1 MLLLG
6 LSAEAYRDRHASAV
20 QPQQLREIPRTPSVA
35 LRTEKQAAPGVVISY
50 FSQLQDT
57 GDVNAHT
64 EVTASWR
71 RKLDSEEWAHVQGR
85 EEAAR
90 GVHLPRCDFC
100 SDTTARCG
108 FTWDDAAA
116 KMNWPCRG
124 DMDCM
129 PRPANATGSWGI
141 NATWTC
147 YLDLP
152 SYGRTLNGE
161 CTAKDW
167 WVLGDAYCQKA
178 CSKSHFECDNR
189 QCDCVKEG
197 GSGVYNASAPVA
209 PPDDSA
215 DPEDL
220 PWRNSSLVDMVLEES
235 KASPSGLPACR
246 WQPDKGYHSKGCT
259 NTTQYECI
267 KGVKEGQC
275 SGTSWF
281 DSGSTG
287 CEASCVHVSLLNPTP
302 YYALWIN
309 GVEARTY
316 HKHER
321 RPHYKR
327 EAPVTMAG
335 RGIDLAQMDVLMSRF
350 CSSEMNTFVG
360 VSLFSPTYRDKATRL
375 VKSCERNGICC
386 KAMELPSD
394 AFGAASPEKTDSYR
408 FQAIALKPSFILSQL
423 EATELPVVYLDTDL
437 EFHRFP
443 KLFLPK
449 SWPSFPRD
457 VALFNFWGNESLPK
471 YQKDPQIGSA
481 LAFFNSTKRSK
492 QVLTA
497 WAEAMAYEPN
507 AQVPDDQV
515 LGFLLSEGGWLQRAS
530 FGWLPTS
537 YLRLMPSFYRGV
549 VPIVEHDHG
558 SVPGRHS
565 AHKPKLPPVKDM
577 ELCEPDDDRNQ
588 GRTLI
593 VSVDEYHEEVLRDQ
607 KWKCERMECNK
618 DLDGSEGDGGYP
630 VGAAAAA
637 EEEAAADAAAEAAVA
652 AAAAAAGEAAAAAAA
667 AAKKP

>member
-6 LSAEAYRDRHASAV
+6 LSAEAYRDRQASAV
-20 QPQQLREIPRTPSVA
+20 QPQRLREIPRTPSTASVA

-64 EVTASWR
+64 DVTASWR
-71 RKLDSEEWAHVQGR
+71 RKLSSEEWAHVQGR

-90 GVHLPRCDFC
+90 GIHLPRCDFC
-100 SDTTARCG
+100 FDTSARCG

-116 KMNWPCRG
+116 KMNWPCKG

-129 PRPANATGSWGI
+129 PRPSNTTGSWPI
-141 NATWTC
+141 NASWTC
-147 YLDLP
+147 YSDLP
-152 SYGRTLNGE
+152 TYDRTLNGV

-167 WVLGDAYCQKA
+167 WVLGDAYCQKS
-178 CSKSHFECDNR
+178 CSKDHFDCDRR
-189 QCDCVKEG
+189 QCDCVMEEATG
-197 GSGVYNASAPVA
+197 IYNASAPVA
-209 PPDDSA
+209 PHDDSA
-215 DPEDL
+215 NSEDL
-220 PWRNSSLVDMVLEES
+220 PLRNSSLVDMVLKEA
-235 KASPSGLPACR
+235 KAHPSGLPACR
-246 WQPDKGYHSKGCT
+246 WQPDTGYHSKGCT

-267 KGVKEGQC
+267 RGAKEGQC
-275 SGTSWF
+275 SGTNWF
-281 DSGSTG
+281 DSGSAG
-287 CEASCVHVSLLNPTP
+287 CEASCVHVSLLNPAP
-302 YYALWIN
+302 YYAVWVN
-309 GVEARTY
+309 GVEARVY

-327 EAPVTMAG
+327 ETSLTMAL
-335 RGIDLAQMDVLMSRF
+335 RGILAHMDVLMSRF
-350 CSSEMNTFVG
+350 CRSEMNTFVG
-360 VSLFSPTYRDKATRL
+360 VSLFSPSYRDKATRL

-386 KAMELPSD
+386 KAMELPSN
-394 AFGAASPEKTDSYR
+394 AFGAATPEKTDGYR

-437 EFHRFP
+437 EFQRFP
-443 KLFLPK
+443 KLFLPN

-471 YQKDPQIGSA
+471 YQHDPQIGSA
-481 LAFFNSTKRSK
+481 IAFFNATNRSK

-515 LGFLLSEGGWLQRAS
+515 LGFLLSGGGWLQRAS

-537 YLRLMPSFYRGV
+537 YLRLMPAFYRGV
-549 VPIVEHDHG
+549 IPIVEHDHG

-565 AHKPKLPPVKDM
+565 THKPRLPPVKDM
-577 ELCEPDDDRNQ
+577 ELCEPDSEFNENRS
-588 GRTLI
+588 LI
-593 VSVDEYHEEVLRDQ
+593 VSVDEYHAEVRRDQ
-607 KWKCERMECNK
+607 KWKCERMECDK
-618 DLDGSEGDGGYP
+618 TLDGSEGDGGSRI
-630 VGAAAAA
+630 G
-637 EEEAAADAAAEAAVA
+637 A
-652 AAAAAAGEAAAAAAA
+652 AAAAAAEAAAAAAA
-667 AAKKP
+667 AAANETESKVSARTP